1 MPVKL
6 HFTRT
11 VNIDGN
17 YLSHFFLL
25 VLKILS
31 EYFHLSFLL
40 FIRIKLTIKL
50 LQTEQK
56 GCRLTNGVM
65 TGLEVIIHDHWNH
78 LCRVD
83 VPLFSRIMKLT
94 ETFKVAKFKIHRYRS
109 TLVSMCVFVGMCTC
123 TCVYVSNICMILYKM
138 EYFYIKRQWEILP
151 QLKPDSTL
159 WIFLSMIL
167 HHSWI

>member
-17 YLSHFFLL
+17 DLSHFLLL

-50 LQTEQK
+50 LQIGQK

-65 TGLEVIIHDHWNH
+65 TELEVIIHDH
-78 LCRVD
+78 
-83 VPLFSRIMKLT
+83 
-94 ETFKVAKFKIHRYRS
+94 
-109 TLVSMCVFVGMCTC
+109 
-123 TCVYVSNICMILYKM
+123 
-138 EYFYIKRQWEILP
+138 
-151 QLKPDSTL
+151 
-159 WIFLSMIL
+159 
-167 HHSWI
+167 